1 MKRFPLWQVI
11 LLTVTLVSCRSHHLT
26 GDRSYR
32 EAVRKDYK
40 IRSERFGERRPDL
53 FSAVGSAANQQQREA
68 LQFLLAYMPLSDIAF
83 YDPEFLKANVD
94 AALSTRKEMTWGESV
109 PYEIFLHFVLPQR
122 VNNENLDSFRL
133 VYRDEIH
140 ARIIGLDASAAA
152 LEINHWCHEKV
163 AYQPADIRTSAPMAT
178 ILSARGRCGEESVFT
193 VSALRA
199 AGLPA
204 RQVYTPRWAHS
215 DDNHAWVEVWIDG
228 NWYYMGACEPEP
240 VLDRGWFTVPATR
253 AMLVHSKAFGRY
265 NGDEPLVKR
274 ENLYSEINALGK
286 YAVTKDLR
294 VLVADEKGI
303 PVPAAAVDF
312 LLYNYAEFY
321 PIASLVTDDRGECS
335 FTTGKGSLLVWAR
348 VDEKYG
354 FEYVSPATDSITVSV
369 TADRLHDILPLDLK
383 APDAGPANQAP
394 SDKQMRENA
403 SRLER
408 EDNIRL
414 AYTKSWLNCVS
425 MSDLAG
431 DTQSDSAEIYRLL
444 TTSMGNWS
452 SILTFIRQSGKKAGL
467 ALRLLETVSEKD
479 LRDTP
484 AAVLKDHLDNA
495 PENTNGYDQEFYDT
509 WVLNPRVAEEL
520 LSPFRSELK
529 LAFQGEPAGT
539 YADPAE
545 IVRWIEA
552 SVTVD
557 DSENYYGTPLIP
569 SSVEKLRTSDHR
581 SRDIFFV
588 ALCRTGGHAA
598 RLEPGTGRP
607 QYFSAG
613 VWTDVWFS
621 DAVKP
626 SGVKSYVTFT
636 SVETNPKPEYSIHFT
651 LARFENGRYR
661 TLEFGENVGIDAMQK
676 NIPLDPGKYMLVTGN
691 RNGSGNV
698 LAELAFFELLPHDTT
713 VIQVRLRNKKEETL
727 VKGKIDSGRTIILAD
742 GKMSPLLLLKEK
754 GVIILWIDPGTEPT
768 RHIFRDLPLL
778 REEFDEWGGYL
789 LFMLR
794 GGAESSSFDPSDLA
808 GLPQNSLFCLD
819 ENHEFLKSVWSEEY
833 SGFRF
838 PVVIY
843 ADSTGNILFSSQ
855 GYRIG
860 IGEQLLKSIK

>member
-1 MKRFPLWQVI
+1 MKRVPLLQVI
-11 LLTVTLVSCRSHHLT
+11 LLAFTLVSCRNNHLI
-26 GDRSYR
+26 GERSYR

-40 IRSERFGERRPDL
+40 IRSERFGERRGDL
-53 FSAVGSAANQQQREA
+53 FSVVETSANRQQREA
-68 LQFLLAYMPLSDIAF
+68 LQFMLAYMPLSDIAF
-83 YDPEFLKANVD
+83 YDPGFLKANVD
-94 AALSTRKEMTWGESV
+94 AALSARKEMMWGATV

-133 VYRDEIH
+133 VYGDELQ
-140 ARIIGLDASAAA
+140 RRVTGLDARAAA

-215 DDNHAWVEVWIDG
+215 DDNHAWVEVWIEG
-228 NWYYMGACEPEP
+228 KWYYMGACEPEP

-253 AMLVHSKAFGRY
+253 AMLVHTKAFGRY
-265 NGDEPLVKR
+265 NGDEALVKR
-274 ENLYSEINALGK
+274 QNLYSEINTLGK
-286 YAVTKDLR
+286 YAVTKDLT
-294 VLVADEKGI
+294 VVVTDENGI
-303 PVPAAAVDF
+303 PVPGADVDF
-312 LLYNYAEFY
+312 LLYNYAELY
-321 PIASLVTDDRGECS
+321 PLASLVTGDRGECS

-348 VDEKYG
+348 LDEKYG
-354 FEYVSPATDSITVSV
+354 FEYVAPGTVSV
-369 TADRLHDILPLDLK
+369 TVSVTSDHLPDHLPLDLK
-383 APDAGPANQAP
+383 APEAGPATQAP
-394 SDKQMRENA
+394 SDKQIRENA
-403 SRLER
+403 FRLET

-414 AYTKSWLNCVS
+414 AYTKSWLEGVS
-425 MSDLAG
+425 ITDLAG
-431 DTQSDSAEIYRLL
+431 ETQSDSTEIYRLL
-444 TTSMGNWS
+444 KTSMGNWRN
-452 SILTFIRQSGKKAGL
+452 ILSFIKQSGGKADL

-484 AAVLKDHLDNA
+484 AAILRDHLDNA
-495 PENTNGYDQEFYDT
+495 PENTNGYDQAFYDA
-509 WVLNPRVAEEL
+509 WVLNPRVAEEI

-529 LAFQGEPAGT
+529 RAFQGETGGKF
-539 YADPAE
+539 ADPAE
-545 IVRWIEA
+545 IVNWIES
-552 SVTVD
+552 SVATD
-557 DSENYYGTPLIP
+557 DNENYYNTPLIP
-569 SSVEKLRTSDHR
+569 SGVEKLRVSDHR

-588 ALCRTGGHAA
+588 ALCRTAGHPA

-607 QYFSAG
+607 QYFRAG

-626 SGVKSYVTFT
+626 SDVKSYVTFT
-636 SVETNPKPEYSIHFT
+636 SDDTNPKPEYSIHFT
-651 LARFENGRYR
+651 LARFESGRYR
-661 TLEFGENVGIDAMQK
+661 TLEFGENVGIAGMQK

-691 RNGSGNV
+691 RNESGNV
-698 LAELAFFELLPHDTT
+698 LAELDFFELLPDDTT
-713 VIQVRLRNKKEETL
+713 LIQVRLRDEKEKTP
-727 VKGKIDSGRTIILAD
+727 VKGKIDTGRTITLAD

-754 GVIILWIDPGTEPT
+754 GVVILWIDPGTEPT

-794 GGAESSSFDPSDLA
+794 GGAEGDSFDPSDLA

-819 ENHEFLKSVWSEEY
+819 ENHEFLKSVWPIDF
-833 SGFRF
+833 SGLRF

-860 IGEQLLKSIK
+860 IGEQILKTIN

>member
-1 MKRFPLWQVI
+1 MKRFPLLQLI
-11 LLTVTLVSCRSHHLT
+11 MLTATLASCRNLHLIS
-26 GDRSYR
+26 DRSYR

-40 IRSERFGERRPDL
+40 IRSERYGERRNDL
-53 FSAVGSAANQQQREA
+53 FSAMETAADRQQREA
-68 LQFLLAYMPLSDIAF
+68 LQFMLAYMPLSDIAS
-83 YDPEFLKANVD
+83 YDPEFLKANID
-94 AALSTRKEMTWGESV
+94 AALSTRKEMKWGATV

-133 VYRDEIH
+133 VYKDELIR
-140 ARIIGLDASAAA
+140 RISGLDARAAA

-228 NWYYMGACEPEP
+228 KWYYMGACEPEP

-253 AMLVHSKAFGRY
+253 AMLVHTKAFGRY

-274 ENLYSEINALGK
+274 ENMYAEINALGK
-286 YAVTKDLR
+286 YAVTKNLR
-294 VLVADEKGI
+294 VLVADENGN
-303 PVPAAAVDF
+303 PVTGANVDY
-312 LLYNYAEFY
+312 LLYNYAELY

-335 FTTGKGSLLVWAR
+335 FTTGIGSLVVWAR

-354 FEYVSPATDSITVSV
+354 YGYVAPGTDSITLSVS
-369 TADRLHDILPLDLK
+369 TDHLPDHLPLDLK
-383 APDAGPANQAP
+383 APEAETATQSP
-394 SDKQMRENA
+394 SDKQIRENDF
-403 SRLER
+403 RLER

-414 AYTKSWLNCVS
+414 AYTSSWLEGVS
-425 MSDLAG
+425 IANIAG
-431 DTQSDSAEIYRLL
+431 GLQSDSTLITRLL
-444 TTSMGNWS
+444 ETSMGNWR
-452 SILTFIRQSGKKAGL
+452 SILSFLRQSGDKTGL

-484 AAVLKDHLDNA
+484 AAILTDHLNNA
-495 PENTNGYDQEFYDT
+495 PENPGNYDQGFYDE
-509 WVLNPRVAEEL
+509 WVLNPRVAEEI

-529 LAFQGEPAGT
+529 LAFPDETTGKFTDA
-539 YADPAE
+539 AE
-545 IVRWIEA
+545 IVSWIES
-552 SVTVD
+552 SVAIDGT
-557 DSENYYGTPLIP
+557 ENYYGTPLTP
-569 SSVEKLRTSDHR
+569 SGVEKLRISDRR

-588 ALCRTGGHAA
+588 ALCRTVGHPA

-607 QYFSAG
+607 QYFKAG
-613 VWTDVWFS
+613 KWTDVWFS
-621 DAVKP
+621 DAVRP
-626 SGVKSYVTFT
+626 SAFKTYVTFT
-636 SVETNPKPEYSIHFT
+636 SDETNPKPEYSIHFT
-651 LARFENGRYR
+651 LARFENGRCR
-661 TLEFGENVGIDAMQK
+661 TLEFGENVGVGEMQK

-691 RNGSGNV
+691 RNESGDV
-698 LAELAFFELLPHDTT
+698 LAELDFFELLPDDSTL
-713 VIQVRLRNKKEETL
+713 IQVRLRNEEKEVP
-727 VKGKIDSGRTIILAD
+727 VKGKIDADRTITLAD
-742 GKMSPLLLLKEK
+742 GKMAPLLMIKEK
-754 GVIILWIDPGTEPT
+754 GVVILWIDPGTEPT

-794 GGAESSSFDPSDLA
+794 GGAEGNSFNTADVP
-808 GLPQNSLFCLD
+808 GLPQNALFCLD
-819 ENHEFLKSVWSEEY
+819 ENHEFLKSVWPDDY
-833 SGFRF
+833 PGLRY

-860 IGEQLLKSIK
+860 IGEQILKKIK